1 MSGAA
6 SGGGLVS
13 IVLPTHNGVR
23 FLRQSVESCLAQTH
37 RNLELIVVDDAS
49 TDGTAGVLAGLAD
62 ARVTVVRNERNLGLP
77 ASLNAGFARARGGW
91 LTWTSDDNW
100 YEPEAIGAMLR
111 FLTGR
116 GGDFVRCDYFVV
128 EDEAGAADGSGGG
141 KGDGRPRL
149 ERLPDEADLAA
160 ANSVGPC
167 FLYSRTVREAVG
179 EYDPEALLAEDYDY
193 WIRAAK
199 RFSLERLPEP
209 HYHYRRHSG
218 SLTARSLRGCRIQAA
233 AALVRI
239 KNGLSVPEDEAGR
252 LAMEVSRSR
261 YEESPLAVRAVGR
274 LLRTVSAGRLEL
286 AASFGRSKLA
296 AAFRP
301 VLERY
306 AAGGCR
312 FAEAAA
318 ALYAAVSGE
327 GEGAVGGS

>member
-6 SGGGLVS
+6 PGGELVS
-13 IVLPTHNGVR
+13 IVLPTHNGAR

-37 RNLELIVVDDAS
+37 RNLELVVVDDAS

-77 ASLNAGFARARGGW
+77 ASLNAGFARARGDW

-100 YEPEAIGAMLR
+100 YEPEAVGAMLR

-128 EDEAGAADGSGGG
+128 EDEGSGAGG
-141 KGDGRPRL
+141 GGGGDGRPRL

-199 RFSLERLPEP
+199 RFALERLPEP
-209 HYHYRRHSG
+209 LYHYRRHSG

-239 KNGLSVPEDEAGR
+239 KNGLSAPEDEAGR

-261 YEESPLAVRAVGR
+261 YEVSPLAVRAVGR
-274 LLRTVSAGRLEL
+274 LLRTISAGRLEL
-286 AASFGRSKLA
+286 AASFGRSELG

-301 VLERY
+301 VLESY

-318 ALYAAVSGE
+318 ALYATVSGG
-327 GEGAVGGS
+327 GEGAGGS